1 MDEPKTCPYYKGVCG
16 LDESY
21 VCFCSSTYLF
31 CSVYIEAQEK
41 DVEQSLTELKNRCCG
56 RFDDGTRVFLISENE
71 IDGIIESLKKQQPKK
86 GHWQPYKYG
95 DDTWHQCSA
104 CGVADHYIYI
114 VKRDGYPDY
123 RMVSKRNFCPNCGA
137 DMRDNETH

>member
-1 MDEPKTCPYYKGVCG
+1 MADIEKVTKALECCSSCMHCLSGCPYDDDDDDIYKCTSA
-16 LDESY
+16 L
-21 VCFCSSTYLF
+21 
-31 CSVYIEAQEK
+31 AK
-41 DVEQSLTELKNRCCG
+41 DALALLK
-56 RFDDGTRVFLISENE
+56 E
-71 IDGIIESLKKQQPKK
+71 QQPKK

-104 CGVADHYIYI
+104 CGVADRYIDI

-137 DMRDNETH
+137 DMRKNDTH